1 MATTVIDSIEHPIDG
16 WRDMASRWGVLTTL
30 LGGTLDMRSAGKSYL
45 KQWPQ
50 EDDADYIIRLEASVL
65 YNAYRKAVNGLTGRV
80 FAKPIQLG
88 EDVPADIVAFM
99 ENIDLAGRGLQPFAR
114 DVFKDGFYGLSH
126 ILIDAPST
134 APETLE
140 DERSSGFR
148 PYWIH
153 VKAHDLIGWRAK
165 IVNGVYKLTQVR
177 IRESYLKEAGIY
189 AEVPIDRI
197 RLLEPGRFEI
207 WDAVGKDNAYMK
219 VDEGETGI
227 GYIPLVTYYANR
239 TGHMIA
245 EPPLEDMAHLNVKH
259 WQISSDSDNTL
270 HVASV
275 PLLHFAGFPPDF
287 ADTDGEASVS
297 NAFVGPEASKVAYIE
312 HSGKAIGA
320 SKTRLDELKE
330 EMDIL
335 SMQMLIQK
343 SGSQTATAKAID
355 TAEANSELES
365 MALNLQ
371 DALEQALMITADR
384 MGKGEDAG
392 GSLAVSTDFGIN
404 MHDSADLEALL
415 KARGLKDISRETLW
429 KEFKRRGLLMD
440 DFDSEVEEARLLGDP
455 DAIGVM
461 SLAPSEAEKAIMKA
475 LAESEE

>member
-1 MATTVIDSIEHPIDG
+1 MTANVIDSIEYPIEG
-16 WRDMASRWGVLTTL
+16 YRQMASRWGLLTTL
-30 LGGTLDMRSAGKSYL
+30 LGGTLDMRTAGRSYL

-50 EDDADYIIRLEASVL
+50 EDDADYLVRLEASVL

-88 EDVPADIVAFM
+88 DDVPADIVEFL
-99 ENIDLAGRGLQPFAR
+99 ENIDLTGRGLQPFAR

-126 ILIDAPST
+126 ILIDAPSK

-140 DERSSGFR
+140 EERSSGFR

-219 VDEGETGI
+219 IEEGLTGI
-227 GYIPLVTYYANR
+227 DYIPLVTYYANR
-239 TGHMIA
+239 TGHMLA

-275 PLLHFAGFPPDF
+275 PLLHFAGFPQDF
-287 ADTDGEASVS
+287 ADTEGEASVS
-297 NAFVGPEASKVAYIE
+297 NAFVGPVDSKVSYVE
-312 HSGKAIGA
+312 HGGEAIGA

-392 GSLAVSTDFGIN
+392 GSVAVSTDFGISIQESV
-404 MHDSADLEALL
+404 DYEALL
-415 KARGLKDISRETLW
+415 KTRALGDLTRATLW
-429 KEFKRRGLLMD
+429 KEQKRRGLLAD
-440 DFDSEVEEARLLGDP
+440 DFDPVAEEAQLLGDP
-455 DAIGVM
+455 EAIGVM
-461 SLAPSEAEKAIMKA
+461 DLSPSAVDQAIMKA
-475 LAESEE
+475 LNESE